1 MTKSLEL
8 IYSQQKTGFI
18 EGRAYANPRYFSTPR
33 EGVTKVLVVGNWPE
47 IELAYANM
55 GVPVE
60 VIDGVSVLA
69 GPTPVN
75 AGPAPKG
82 AEDPAAVVI
91 PADWKDLAW
100 SKPNAEG
107 LTLRGLASSLSA
119 TPILNK
125 EHAYACIEGELAR
138 RGAEPAPEAEE
149 APAEDG

>member
-1 MTKSLEL
+1 MSKTIEL
-8 IYSQQKTGFI
+8 IYSQQASDFVA
-18 EGRAYANPRYFSTPR
+18 GRAYSNPRFFTTPR
-33 EGVTKVLVVGNWPE
+33 SGVSKVFLVGDWPE
-47 IELAYANM
+47 IRAAYENM
-55 GVPVE
+55 GVPVKQL
-60 VIDGVSVLA
+60 DA
-69 GPTPVN
+69 P
-75 AGPAPKG
+75 PAPPAPPNGLPKP

-138 RGAEPAPEAEE
+138 RGAEPAAEAEE
-149 APAEDG
+149 APAEDA